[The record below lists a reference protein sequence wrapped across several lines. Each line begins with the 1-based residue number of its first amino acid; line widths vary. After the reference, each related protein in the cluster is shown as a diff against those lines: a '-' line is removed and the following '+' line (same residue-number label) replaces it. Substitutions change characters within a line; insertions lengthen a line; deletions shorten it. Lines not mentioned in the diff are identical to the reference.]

1 MGVFNYYGLAII
13 VLIMIPNIVYAL
25 TNKNGLSGVYHN
37 KVVEM
42 LEQVGRFGCFITM
55 IVNIPYTY
63 FGFWFSN
70 ALMVYLV
77 VSGILVAMYLTIWVV
92 CWKDSSVFK
101 GLALSILPSVLFI
114 FDGIMSLNIPLICFA
129 VIFALMHILIS
140 YKNSAIR

>member
-25 TNKNGLSGVYHN
+25 TNKNGFSGVYHN
-37 KVVEM
+37 KVVET

-70 ALMVYLV
+70 ALVVYLV
-77 VSGILVAMYLTIWVV
+77 VSGILVAMYLIIWVV

-101 GLALSILPSVLFI
+101 GLALSVLPSILFF
-114 FDGIMSLNIPLICFA
+114 FDGIMLLNIPLICFA
-129 VIFALMHILIS
+129 VIFAPMHILIS
-140 YKNSAIR
+140 YRNSAIR

>member
-92 CWKDSSVFK
+92 C
-101 GLALSILPSVLFI
+101 
-114 FDGIMSLNIPLICFA
+114 
-129 VIFALMHILIS
+129 
-140 YKNSAIR
+140 